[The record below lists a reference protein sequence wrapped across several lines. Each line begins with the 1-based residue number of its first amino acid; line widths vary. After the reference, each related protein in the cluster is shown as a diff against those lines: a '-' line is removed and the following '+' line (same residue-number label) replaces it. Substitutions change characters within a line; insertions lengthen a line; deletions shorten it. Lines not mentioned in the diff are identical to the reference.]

1 MLKFTS
7 EDSFDLKGRGV
18 VFTLHSPAMIDIID
32 IQGEEIEIDG
42 VVRKCI
48 GIERFAKYLG
58 FSQIRHNEAIGLLC
72 NYLEH
77 ELNKL

>member
-7 EDSFDLKGRGV
+7 EDSFNLKGRGI
-18 VFTLHSPAMIDIID
+18 VFTLHSPAIID
-32 IQGEEIEIDG
+32 IQGKEIEIDG
-42 VVRKCI
+42 IVRKCI

-58 FSQIRHNEAIGLLC
+58 FPQIRHNEAVGLLC